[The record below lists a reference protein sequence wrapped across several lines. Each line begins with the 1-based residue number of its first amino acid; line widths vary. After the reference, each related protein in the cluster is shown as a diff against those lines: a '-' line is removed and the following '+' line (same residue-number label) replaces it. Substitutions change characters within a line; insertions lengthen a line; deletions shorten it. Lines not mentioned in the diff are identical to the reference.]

1 MKTVGI
7 YCRVSTQDQ
16 STIQQLEVLR
26 EYCKK
31 AGYEVIDEYID
42 EGISAL
48 SSKRPQF
55 LRILDDARKRRIN
68 LILVYKICRFSR
80 SVKELL
86 NTMDLL
92 KDYNVDFMS
101 YMDKSMDTTTSSGRF
116 MFQIMAA
123 VSELERAII
132 SERTKLKLQ
141 HLKSKGAHLGRPV
154 KARMSAVYE
163 LRQKGLS
170 LSQIGREL
178 GCHRS
183 SCSKALKRHSR
194 LEGDLVLRR
203 RARGEITPILK
214 EVETPINA

>member
-1 MKTVGI
+1 MKNVGI

-26 EYCKK
+26 EYCQK
-31 AGYEVIDEYID
+31 AGYQIIDTYID
-42 EGISAL
+42 EGVSAL

-86 NTMDLL
+86 QTTDLL
-92 KDYNVDFMS
+92 KEYSVDFMS
-101 YMDKSMDTTTSSGRF
+101 YSDKALDTTTSSGKF
-116 MFQIMAA
+116 MFQVLAA
-123 VSELERAII
+123 VAELERNII

-141 HLKSKGAHLGRPV
+141 HLKSKGVHLGRPI
-154 KARMSAVYE
+154 KARMSAVHE
-163 LRQKGLS
+163 LREQGLS
-170 LSQIGREL
+170 LSQIGRQL

-183 SCSKALKRHSR
+183 ACSKALKRRRS
-194 LEGDLVLRR
+194 LEVVPVL
-203 RARGEITPILK
+203 I
-214 EVETPINA
+214 